1 MNIWIIYPHEISLT
15 YKPNW
20 YKMQNMQIIKRL
32 ETYRLEKRVSLQKLA
47 EDLGVSFSTVS
58 RWFSGKTKPRKIQQ
72 YHIEKFL
79 KKRGL

>member
-1 MNIWIIYPHEISLT
+1 
-15 YKPNW
+15 
-20 YKMQNMQIIKRL
+20 MQNMQIVKRL
-32 ETYRLEKRVSLQKLA
+32 ETYRLEKRISLQKLA

-58 RWFSGKTKPRKIQQ
+58 RWFSGKTKPSKIQQ